1 MSSFLEP
8 ATLPKSEVFLR
19 YFPIISFK
27 VSEDFFHLTP
37 PCIYAAATVNTLR
50 SFFLNYINS
59 KINHEK
65 LVVFLTMC
73 FYRLSCK
80 GTIQF
85 RQFYRKLRLFEMIK
99 ICD

>member
-65 LVVFLTMC
+65 LVVFFNHVFL
-73 FYRLSCK
+73 
-80 GTIQF
+80 
-85 RQFYRKLRLFEMIK
+85 
-99 ICD
+99 